1 MHIWVAAKKNR
12 QVTGR
17 FFCGETV
24 FGFFLAPWKQI
35 AFELRHRT
43 HFAHQK
49 DKTGSLAYFFGETA
63 FGFSVAPSEGKAN
76 LDCYPV
82 VISPRKKP
90 PGTWVFFFGG
100 ESASWFFCAPW
111 RKIKFEFRPG
121 TRFAT
126 KDNDGV
132 PGFLLRRNR
141 LFFLIVLGG

>member
-1 MHIWVAAKKNR
+1 MPLKKRRVHQRSFFAATPLSVFFFGPPGRQSHLNSDLVHISPPEK
-12 QVTGR
+12 
-17 FFCGETV
+17 
-24 FGFFLAPWKQI
+24 
-35 AFELRHRT
+35 
-43 HFAHQK
+43 
-49 DKTGSLAYFFGETA
+49 KTGNLAHFFGETA

-100 ESASWFFCAPW
+100 ESASGFFCAPW

-132 PGFLLRRNR
+132 PGFSLRRNR
-141 LFFLIVLGG
+141 LFFLIVLGR